1 MCLCEISTVNYVVK
15 NKTSTM
21 KSIIKLI
28 SITLI
33 IPFFSVI
40 SQAQPTADDFNNRV
54 NVTTSNTQTNPAI
67 AVDSAGRFVA
77 VWESYGQDGDGWGV
91 YAQRFNVEGEADGI
105 PIRVNSTTTGHQRFP
120 DVAMTKHGNFTVVY
134 QSEDGDADGYG
145 IITAEFDVDGIQQ
158 GNATVVNTTTSGHQM
173 RPKIAMNGNGR
184 GVVTWTTAD
193 ADGYGIY
200 ARELLG
206 NVNFFGNDFQVN
218 TTTSSAQNYPDVAS
232 IYDDEATFEYVI
244 TWQSHNQDGSGN
256 GVYFQRYQFGGSA
269 QGSETLANT
278 TTSDH
283 QQAPSVSM
291 DFDGDFVIVWE
302 SYGQDAANT
311 TGIYGQRYSS
321 DGSTNGSEFRVNTT
335 TSSHQSEPNVS
346 MDIYGNFVVVWASYG
361 QDGDAYGV
369 YLQAYKNDGSTNGN
383 EILVNNTTSDF
394 SHKPVAAMHY
404 DSSRLRIV
412 WQDGVFNGTPTSSLD
427 GDDYGIYTQKYSLSG
442 MLPVELLAFTG
453 QAIEHQVLLEWQTA
467 TEINNSHFDVEWSTD
482 GINFAPNASSG
493 SWKKIGEVAGAGTT
507 TESQFYEF
515 IHKNP
520 VNGNNYYRLRQV
532 DLPAGQ
538 AGLPIG
544 QAFNGGFEY
553 TNIIQIIIEVSNS
566 QAVKVYPNPA
576 SNYLIIESDSD
587 NYQGDEKIIQ
597 IFNLR
602 GQVMVELQRQ
612 KDLTHLSI
620 ASLPSGIYLLK
631 VGDDVQKLIIETH

>member
-1 MCLCEISTVNYVVK
+1 MCLLRCKTYSYVAICP
-15 NKTSTM
+15 NEGEKTSKM
-21 KSIIKLI
+21 KPIIKLI

-134 QSEDGDADGYG
+134 QSEDGDTDGYG
-145 IITAEFDVDGIQQ
+145 IIAAEFNTDGIQQ
-158 GNATVVNTTTSGHQM
+158 GSATVVNTTTSGHQM

-206 NVNFFGNDFQVN
+206 NVNFFSNDFQVN

-283 QQAPSVSM
+283 QQAPSISM

-302 SYGQDAANT
+302 SYGQDVANT

-335 TSSHQSEPNVS
+335 TSNHQSEPNVF
-346 MDIYGNFVVVWASYG
+346 MDTYGNFVVVWASYG

-369 YLQAYKNDGSTNGN
+369 YLQAYKSDGSTNGS
-383 EILVNNTTSDF
+383 EILVNNITSNF

-404 DSSRLRIV
+404 DSSRLRVV

-467 TEINNSHFDVEWSTD
+467 TEINNSHFDVEWSKD
-482 GINFAPNASSG
+482 GVSFE
-493 SWKKIGEVAGAGTT
+493 KIGEVAGAGTT
-507 TESQFYEF
+507 TEIQHYEF
-515 IHKNP
+515 LHTLDMTDFENLSYL
-520 VNGNNYYRLRQV
+520 NLYYRLRQV
-532 DLPAGQ
+532 DFDGK
-538 AGLPIG
+538 
-544 QAFNGGFEY
+544 FEY
-553 TNIIQIIIEVSNS
+553 TETINVTIQQSNNS
-566 QAVKVYPNPA
+566 TIKIYPNPA
-576 SNYLIIESDSD
+576 LHYLKIESQ
-587 NYQGDEKIIQ
+587 NLIGEMVQ
-597 IFNLR
+597 IFSVNGQLVKEFQHEGLITNLPI
-602 GQVMVELQRQ
+602 
-612 KDLTHLSI
+612 TN
-620 ASLPSGIYLLK
+620 LPSGTYFVK
-631 VGDDVQKLIIETH
+631 MGKQVKKLIIQK